1 MGPDVIGIAS
11 VLVAIV
17 SVGGGL
23 AALML
28 TGHRRLEGRLAS
40 EVAAVRGEIGG
51 LRTEFKSEIAGV
63 REEGAQGREHLKKQ
77 IAGVRTELREVEQ
90 RLSDRIDA
98 VRGELVETRVAM
110 ADRVARIEGG
120 VFGVPLPGTG
130 TDSA

>member
-1 MGPDVIGIAS
+1 MGPDVIGIVS

-51 LRTEFKSEIAGV
+51 LRTGH
-63 REEGAQGREHLKKQ
+63 RD
-77 IAGVRTELREVEQ
+77 
-90 RLSDRIDA
+90 RL
-98 VRGELVETRVAM
+98 GLTPH
-110 ADRVARIEGG
+110 G
-120 VFGVPLPGTG
+120 LPASHPKLGPR
-130 TDSA
+130 